1 MRRAVL
7 GLVIAAVAAT
17 MMSAASALPPPPRP
31 KAIASYCSR
40 TGDIC
45 YGVLNRGGAVYFQL
59 RTQSLYF
66 PRYRLC
72 VRPPNQ
78 ARRCRL
84 YALRRTGATWSSSV
98 RFAGNFR
105 YAGPGVYRATWVR
118 SGVPLG
124 PTLRFRLPLA
134 T

>member
-1 MRRAVL
+1 VRRAAV
-7 GLVIAAVAAT
+7 GLFVVALAAGV
-17 MMSAASALPPPPRP
+17 MSAASALPPPPRP

-59 RTQSLYF
+59 TTASLYF
-66 PRYRLC
+66 ARYRLC
-72 VRPPNQ
+72 VRPPGE

-84 YALRRTGATWSSSV
+84 YAVRRTGSTWTSSV
-98 RFAGNFR
+98 RFAGNFH
-105 YAGPGVYRATWVR
+105 YTGPGIYRATWLR

-124 PTLRFRLPLA
+124 PTLRFRLPLG
-134 T
+134 